1 MLKFGTKY
9 VLFWYFWER
18 TLKQLLSD
26 MKSAPSSLSICQIL
40 QQKKKSL
47 NFGPKMPDLC
57 IFTLEFENSFAI
69 FNISTLEFF

>member
-26 MKSAPSSLSICQIL
+26 MKSAPSNLSICKIL
-40 QQKKKSL
+40 QQKKKM
-47 NFGPKMPDLC
+47 PK
-57 IFTLEFENSFAI
+57 FWTKNA
-69 FNISTLEFF
+69 

>member
-26 MKSAPSSLSICQIL
+26 MKSAPSNLSICQIL
-40 QQKKKSL
+40 QQKK
-47 NFGPKMPDLC
+47 N
-57 IFTLEFENSFAI
+57 A
-69 FNISTLEFF
+69 